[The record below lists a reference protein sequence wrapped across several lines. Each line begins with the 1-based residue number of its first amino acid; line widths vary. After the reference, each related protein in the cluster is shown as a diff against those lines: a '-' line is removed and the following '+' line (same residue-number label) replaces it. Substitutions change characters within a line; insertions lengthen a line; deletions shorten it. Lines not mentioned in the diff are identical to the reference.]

1 MKYAPPSIE
10 AVSIERKCQYEIQIH
25 IIGNIG
31 TLLKIFLQLDGFQK
45 FIEFH
50 PYFHSIVFVY
60 FVKRITSRRGGNITK
75 TGRRGTEKAGARPAE
90 KACSIQK
97 SGRSRSETLS

>member
-31 TLLKIFLQLDGFQK
+31 TLFKIFLQLDGFLK

-50 PYFHSIVFVY
+50 PYFHSIVFIY
-60 FVKRITSRRGGNITK
+60 FVKKNHLNEGRIHDKNRRK
-75 TGRRGTEKAGARPAE
+75 RK
-90 KACSIQK
+90 
-97 SGRSRSETLS
+97 